1 MHRSIPTIG
10 RGSDGVLRQ
19 SADPARHAN
28 WGVLFLLA
36 LAAVALTPAAAWA
49 WTPGTHVFLADA
61 VLRYLSLVPSGVAA
75 LLARYPLD
83 FIYGSIAA
91 DTTIA
96 KKYAPEGRHC
106 HSWRVGL
113 EIRDRARDDALRAFG
128 FGYLAHL
135 AADTVAHNF
144 FVPLQLA
151 RTATT
156 SAIGHSYWESR
167 FETHLPERSAR
178 RARDVILLDHSRS
191 DEHLDGILS
200 PTLFSTGTNRRIF
213 RGMVRAA
220 DNENWQR
227 VFQMVLRTEPMGS
240 RRRGRVGAPGS
251 QFRLHR
257 RLPARD
263 DASEP
268 CAYDPSGD
276 TALRDAK
283 RIRRSALMAGGA
295 VAANLSALRAFRLP
309 ESVLMHAA
317 SMPTPL
323 LREPTTGGG
332 SAGVRRAG

>member
-1 MHRSIPTIG
+1 MTVRWQ
-10 RGSDGVLRQ
+10 L
-19 SADPARHAN
+19 
-28 WGVLFLLA
+28 LLA
-36 LAAVALTPAAAWA
+36 AAIVALFPTDALA

-61 VLRYLSLVPSGVAA
+61 VLRNAALLPAAVAA
-75 LLARYPLD
+75 LLTRFPLD

-128 FGYLAHL
+128 YGYLAHL
-135 AADTVAHNF
+135 AADAIAHNF

-167 FETHLPERSAR
+167 FETHLPEGVSR
-178 RARDVILLDHSRS
+178 RARDVIQHDHSRA

-227 VFQMVLRTEPMGS
+227 VFQLVLDRS
-240 RRRGRVGAPGS
+240 RWDLDETDVSTHLVHSFDFVVDFLR
-251 QFRLHR
+251 H
-257 RLPARD
+257 D
-263 DASEP
+263 DASEA
-268 CAYDPSGD
+268 CRFDPSGD
-276 TALRDAK
+276 AALREAK
-283 RIRRSALMAGGA
+283 RMRRASLRAGGHI
-295 VAANLSALRAFRLP
+295 AANLTALRAFRLP
-309 ESVLMHAA
+309 A
-317 SMPTPL
+317 SSLGYAETLAVPIYTPPRSL
-323 LREPTTGGG
+323 
-332 SAGVRRAG
+332 SS